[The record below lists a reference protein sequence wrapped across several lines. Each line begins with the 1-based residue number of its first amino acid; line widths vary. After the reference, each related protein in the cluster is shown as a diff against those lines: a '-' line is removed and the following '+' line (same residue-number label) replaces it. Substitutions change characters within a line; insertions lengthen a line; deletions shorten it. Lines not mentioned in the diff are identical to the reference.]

1 MIEWHEEPLASTH
14 DRAPFDCGV
23 EELDTYLRQFA
34 RQNHERGGARTFV
47 AVPADDPTRILGYY
61 TFAATSVEF
70 DRVPSDLRRGMGRY
84 PVLMFL
90 LARLAVDRSMQGHRL
105 GHALVMKAGA
115 KALALAPTIG
125 GVGMLVD
132 AIDENA
138 ARWYQRFG
146 ARPLPTEPLSLV
158 ISFGHLRG
166 AIDAADQ

>member
-1 MIEWHEEPLASTH
+1 MIEWHEEPLATTH
-14 DRAPFDCGV
+14 DRAAFDCGV
-23 EELDTYLRQFA
+23 EALNTYLQQFA

-47 AVPADDPTRILGYY
+47 AVPTEDPARILGYY
-61 TFAATSVEF
+61 TFSATSLEF
-70 DRVPSDLRRGMGRY
+70 DRVPSDLRQGMGRY
-84 PVLMFL
+84 PVLVFL
-90 LARLAVDRSMQGHRL
+90 LARLAVDQSMQGHRL
-105 GHALVMKAGA
+105 GHALVVKAGA

-132 AIDENA
+132 AIDGNA

-158 ISFGHLRG
+158 ISFGHLRQ